1 MLGREALQQ
10 RAARVAAAGRL
21 GRMVEVEGGV
31 PDARGDFILEG
42 LEARGQRRGELGFVT
57 ALIEEREQD
66 HLAVE
71 RLQPVEVLA
80 QRGRRELGHA
90 AHTRLRV
97 HRTELC
103 PLLPE
108 DGHRAANLDE
118 RGHRLPPEL
127 HMKDLLELDAVGGG
141 ATVVDPARLEACA
154 RVLARAARHERRGE
168 HAASRQLHLLRAH
181 ISLHERGKPLARAC
195 LGERRE
201 RARVPHEACVRV
213 RERGRRALQR
223 LAPRRAPLQRVR
235 ERAALLVCEEHV
247 ARLQKVLEV
256 ATLLGTERG

>member
-1 MLGREALQQ
+1 
-10 RAARVAAAGRL
+10 
-21 GRMVEVEGGV
+21 
-31 PDARGDFILEG
+31 
-42 LEARGQRRGELGFVT
+42 
-57 ALIEEREQD
+57 
-66 HLAVE
+66 
-71 RLQPVEVLA
+71 
-80 QRGRRELGHA
+80 
-90 AHTRLRV
+90 
-97 HRTELC
+97 
-103 PLLPE
+103 
-108 DGHRAANLDE
+108 
-118 RGHRLPPEL
+118 
-127 HMKDLLELDAVGGG
+127 MKDLLELDAVGGG